1 MNLRSSFLL
10 SAALLSP
17 QVFADKYQIDSAH
30 SSVEF
35 KIRHLAS
42 KVRGHFEKFTGEIE
56 FPAAKAKDSQFTFS
70 IDAASVNTA
79 NEDRD
84 KHLKGSDFFD
94 TEKFKEIS
102 FTSNK
107 VEANGKEGLKI
118 YGDLSIKGKKCP
130 VMIDAKYTGE
140 LKDPWGNTKAG
151 FEGSLSVNRLAWD
164 LAWNKPLV
172 GDKVDATIGMKD
184 SCDLNKKI
192 KSDKNGA
199 GLVLGTIVD
208 IELQI
213 EAENLTKKPA
223 APAKP

>member
-1 MNLRSSFLL
+1 MNLRTGLLL

-17 QVFADKYQIDSAH
+17 QVFADKYQIDAAH
-30 SSVEF
+30 SSVDF

-42 KVRGHFEKFTGEIE
+42 KVKGQFAKFAGEIDYS
-56 FPAAKAKDSQFTFS
+56 PAKVKDSQFNFTME
-70 IDAASVNTA
+70 AASINTA

-84 KHLKGSDFFD
+84 KHLKGADFFD
-94 TEKFKEIS
+94 VEKFKEVT

-107 VEANGKEGLKI
+107 VEASGKDGLKI

-151 FEGSLSVNRLAWD
+151 FEGNLSINRLAWD

-172 GDKVDATIGMKD
+172 GDKVEVVKNMKD
-184 SCDLNKKI
+184 SCDLNKVV

-208 IELQI
+208 IEIQL